1 MSYPLFEIKLLAA
14 LDHAQFE
21 EAIWAFEIDGDI
33 STLLL
38 IDYALEQFHQKKV
51 QADEVYRV
59 PEQKIKKIG
68 KQNLGLEKNES
79 YTFAELLQFLIFT
92 QANDVKDA
100 LSNML
105 FGSIEQTQLIL
116 SKRAEDHQLALRA
129 PNQLKNLFLLVKHI
143 YSYPAELKNF
153 SLLKHFLLK
162 IKYINRLRLCLLIRY
177 SLRFYISHIP
187 LDRFISLIPNITGAL
202 VFSLFWMIF
211 TVWSIW
217 FLTTIIFKRSMWRP
231 KNILLKQAL
240 SIFLEIP
247 ILVKCIPKSVSLEG
261 KQMPY
266 SNMDIIIHL
275 KKYSPF

>member
-1 MSYPLFEIKLLAA
+1 MLL
-14 LDHAQFE
+14 
-21 EAIWAFEIDGDI
+21 
-33 STLLL
+33 
-38 IDYALEQFHQKKV
+38 
-51 QADEVYRV
+51 
-59 PEQKIKKIG
+59 
-68 KQNLGLEKNES
+68 
-79 YTFAELLQFLIFT
+79 
-92 QANDVKDA
+92 
-100 LSNML
+100 
-105 FGSIEQTQLIL
+105 GSVEQTQLIL
-116 SKRAEDHQLALRA
+116 SKRAEYYQLALRA

-153 SLLKHFLLK
+153 SLLEHFLLK

-202 VFSLFWMIF
+202 VFS
-211 TVWSIW
+211 
-217 FLTTIIFKRSMWRP
+217 FLDDIHRLEHLVPYYHYFQEGHVEA
-231 KNILLKQAL
+231 KNILLKQVL